1 VGRAVGNTIL
11 GRGKGEG
18 EQADQEL
25 GPNDVFLFLLSFHF
39 LLSIFFFLFHLFS
52 SSFFRIRI
60 LNLAPNMQH
69 SKISNMVQNHILFII
84 LFRQTL
90 KICNLH
96 QIVIR
101 YFRKSFLVYKV
112 LWRVLV
118 NTFFIGKLSSFRDTS
133 IYTAFTLFLF

>member
-1 VGRAVGNTIL
+1 MLGRGAGERRENGPRSGNTIL
-11 GRGKGEG
+11 GQGKGED
-18 EQADQEL
+18 EQVDREL
-25 GPNDVFLFLLSFHF
+25 GPNDVFLLSFYF
-39 LLSIFFFLFHLFS
+39 PLSIFFSLFHLFS

-60 LNLAPNMQH
+60 LYLAPNMQH
-69 SKISNMVQNHILFII
+69 SKISNMVQNYILFII

-96 QIVIR
+96 KIVIR

-133 IYTAFTLFLF
+133 I

>member
-69 SKISNMVQNHILFII
+69 SKISNMLQNHILFII
-84 LFRQTL
+84 LFRQTI
-90 KICNLH
+90 KI
-96 QIVIR
+96 
-101 YFRKSFLVYKV
+101 
-112 LWRVLV
+112 
-118 NTFFIGKLSSFRDTS
+118 
-133 IYTAFTLFLF
+133 